1 MKTHLIAALAAVLA
15 TAAPSLVS
23 AQEAVV
29 SPVVGTADTPDVP
42 LDPVA
47 AWEADRTVILAA
59 PDVDLDDFKW
69 RARPIIIF
77 ADSPLD
83 PAFQTQMEYFGEEM
97 DEVTDRDIVL
107 ITDTD
112 PDALSDLR
120 RALRPRGFMMVLI
133 GKDGGVKLRK
143 PFPWDMREIGRTIDK
158 MPIRQREIQER
169 RGAG

>member
-1 MKTHLIAALAAVLA
+1 VKTHLIAALAGTLA
-15 TAAPSLVS
+15 AASPTLSS
-23 AQEAVV
+23 AQEAVL
-29 SPVVGTADTPDVP
+29 SPAVGTASETAQPV
-42 LDPVA
+42 DPVT
-47 AWEADRTVILAA
+47 AWEDDRTVILTAA
-59 PDVDLDDFKW
+59 DVDLDDFKW
-69 RARPIIIF
+69 RARPIIVF

-83 PAFQTQMEYFGEEM
+83 PAFQTQMEFFGDEL
-97 DEVTDRDIVL
+97 DEVTERDIVL

-112 PDALSDLR
+112 PDAFSDLR
-120 RALRPRGFMMVLI
+120 RELRPRGFMMVLV